1 MIFCFVLVLEVL
13 LVLTHC
19 IYLYSAGTR
28 VSTVTLFLR
37 SEAWHLYVIFNI
49 NVYIFQVNPLRQT
62 QIYSE
67 VNIVRYIS
75 RLFPLASPYNY
86 EATGTFTIITET
98 DQLLDQLEQKLAA
111 GDNKEQ
117 QSVLRLLNGR
127 CDARII
133 VCIILMVY
141 TLIPPCTVFC
151 SLSLFLSDSDHHIL

>member
-1 MIFCFVLVLEVL
+1 MEEISSHPFHYPPCHWWGSVVTAKWDRRNLFVMAV
-13 LVLTHC
+13 
-19 IYLYSAGTR
+19 IGTTCN
-28 VSTVTLFLR
+28 STPSTRTTTVALFPR
-37 SEAWHLYVIFNI
+37 SGAWHLYVIF
-49 NVYIFQVNPLRQT
+49 IFQVNPLRQT

-75 RLFPLASPYNY
+75 RLFPLTSPYNY

-127 CDARII
+127 CGIRTI
-133 VCIILMVY
+133 VCILMVY
-141 TLIPPCTVFC
+141 ALIPPC
-151 SLSLFLSDSDHHIL
+151 IL